1 MIDAKKKKEKR
12 EIRRDCPYPRA
23 GYAERAREGE
33 KYVVG
38 QKTMRQHARG
48 RIGDDPEEVRAARA
62 AAREAAAQDDEGG
75 DDAPA
80 LEW

>member
-1 MIDAKKKKEKR
+1 
-12 EIRRDCPYPRA
+12 
-23 GYAERAREGE
+23 
-33 KYVVG
+33 
-38 QKTMRQHARG
+38 MRQHARG